1 MLSTLLASFL
11 PILLNYVILKI
22 FHPNF
27 QFLKDNYTFG
37 LNHLLIFINSS
48 LFSLCSLQFIGYF
61 YEAHY
66 SSLGFLGYF
75 LTFGFIVLQISLLM
89 YLSLKIQLI
98 QHTQIESLREE
109 QLKQLSQYTN
119 QIEGLYNDIR
129 GIRHDYIN
137 VIKTLQNSIEERNLK
152 GIEETFNFVI
162 KNFGASLQGE
172 KFAIT
177 YLDKV
182 KISAVKS
189 LLASKLIQAQTAGIQ
204 INVEIDQPVTTCYIN
219 LLDYIRILSV
229 FLDNAIDASKQAAN
243 PILSIAL
250 IVDKPNHEEILVV
263 KNNCKETTIDK
274 RKIFE
279 LGYSSKGKGRG
290 IGLATVKGLLIKHP
304 NINLETE
311 FKNHF
316 FTQTLVLQEEP

>member
-1 MLSTLLASFL
+1 
-11 PILLNYVILKI
+11 
-22 FHPNF
+22 
-27 QFLKDNYTFG
+27 
-37 LNHLLIFINSS
+37 
-48 LFSLCSLQFIGYF
+48 
-61 YEAHY
+61 
-66 SSLGFLGYF
+66 
-75 LTFGFIVLQISLLM
+75 M

-129 GIRHDYIN
+129 GIRHDHIN

-152 GIEETFNFVI
+152 GIEETFNSVI